1 MTDSAEGWATFTW
14 WRSVLWSVSNF
25 QERTNAIFISWM
37 VNLQFFPDQKPIRS
51 VFWGCRWMILP
62 RAKLNLCDGEVYFVA
77 WIGTPNVDKCWL
89 CYAYVDGEC
98 LLVNL
103 LGTLWEESCAQGFLK
118 AFIEK
123 LNDIDADKDKT
134 EIKVPQKF
142 RDDTYIYIHIHNI
155 CIAIN
160 SLSDFSNRNEDMS
173 ISIWQ
178 NDWEV
183 GEAVIKANIHCVCA
197 VQLFAFSFSIPS

>member
-1 MTDSAEGWATFTW
+1 
-14 WRSVLWSVSNF
+14 
-25 QERTNAIFISWM
+25 M

-51 VFWGCRWMILP
+51 VCWGIRWMILP
-62 RAKLNLCDGEVYFVA
+62 RAKLNLCDWEVYFVA

-142 RDDTYIYIHIHNI
+142 RDDTYIYIFTYIHVHNI

-183 GEAVIKANIHCVCA
+183 GEAVIKANIHCVFVYIYICVSQCVCVRSA
-197 VQLFAFSFSIPS
+197 VVWYCILLFHSLLM